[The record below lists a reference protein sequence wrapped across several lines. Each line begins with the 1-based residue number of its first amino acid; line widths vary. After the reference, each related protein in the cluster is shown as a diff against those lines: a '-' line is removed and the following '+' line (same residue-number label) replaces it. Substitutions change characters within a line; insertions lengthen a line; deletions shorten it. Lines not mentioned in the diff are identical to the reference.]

1 MSAKSWCLGVGALA
15 TTAAGFLAGLHY
27 GDEHR
32 LRRTWKALDAAG
44 PGGGPRFTL
53 DRVAGLP
60 EPARRYLCRAIHR
73 GASLARVGV
82 YRMRGEIRLG
92 PDQPWFP
99 MEAREI
105 LAPGVGFLWQ
115 PVVHAGHHLTF
126 TGGDYYV
133 AGAGGQRFNLW
144 GLLPFLRSGG
154 AQVTRSQRG
163 RLVAETVL
171 HPAATLPCL
180 AREGSRWS
188 ELDAHRA
195 LWHTVVDG
203 EEVELTLAVAD
214 DGALRSATV
223 ERWTDRTPDGR
234 FARMPFGVEVLAD
247 AQFGDFVLP
256 ERFRVGWELGTE
268 REFDFFHATI
278 EDAVFY

>member
-1 MSAKSWCLGVGALA
+1 MTTKKWCLGAGALA
-15 TTAAGFLAGLHY
+15 ASAAGFLAGMRY
-27 GDEHR
+27 ADEHR
-32 LRRTWKALDAAG
+32 LRRAWKELDAAG

-60 EPARRYLCRAIHR
+60 EPAHRYLCRAIHR
-73 GASLARVGV
+73 GACLSRVGV
-82 YRMRGEIRLG
+82 YRMTGEIRLG
-92 PDQPWFP
+92 PDQPWYP

-105 LAPGVGFLWQ
+105 LVPGVGFLWQ
-115 PVVHAGHHLTF
+115 PVVHAGHLTLR
-126 TGGDYYV
+126 GGDYYV
-133 AGAGGQRFNLW
+133 AGAGGQRFHLW

-154 AQVTRSQRG
+154 PRVARSQRG

-180 AREGSRWS
+180 AGAGSCWS
-188 ELDAHRA
+188 ALDDHRA
-195 LWHTVVDG
+195 LWRTQVDG
-203 EEVELTLAVAD
+203 EEIELTLTVDD

-234 FARMPFGVEVLAD
+234 FAQVPFGVEVLAD
-247 AQFGDFVLP
+247 AQFGDYVLP
-256 ERFRVGWELGTE
+256 ESLRVGWELGSE